1 MSTPYNIL
9 NSEHECRIYYKGRGH
24 HNSKISQNNDNV
36 NEMDNIAP
44 EALKFTINVSVPSL
58 AHLLNRIWS
67 KECIP

>member
-9 NSEHECRIYYKGRGH
+9 NSEHECRIYYKGY

-36 NEMDNIAP
+36 NEMDSIAP
-44 EALKFTINVSVPSL
+44 EALKFIINVSVPSL